1 MLPVSLMP
9 TAMAGEMRNGWPH
22 ARPIEPGRGVSSART
37 VHSGETAEVIGQ
49 EQLPLEAALASA
61 RARSAPSSPSDWGPA
76 ANVEGASSLEPDVP
90 GSPGDQ
96 DQPPLLPV
104 NRDAPTE
111 PSTVTI
117 EVRVVPG
124 RTGRPRKPEKFP
136 FGALT
141 PASRN
146 EDGEPSGPCFFIPLE
161 DNPERCVAAALKR
174 HRPKRFITRRVPG
187 GTWVWRRS

>member
-1 MLPVSLMP
+1 
-9 TAMAGEMRNGWPH
+9 
-22 ARPIEPGRGVSSART
+22 
-37 VHSGETAEVIGQ
+37 VIGQ

-61 RARSAPSSPSDWGPA
+61 QARSAPSSPFAWGPPA
-76 ANVEGASSLEPDVP
+76 TNVEGASSLERDLP
-90 GSPGDQ
+90 GSAGAQ
-96 DQPPLLPV
+96 EQPALLPV
-104 NRDAPTE
+104 DRSACTE
-111 PSTVTI
+111 PSTVAI

-146 EDGEPSGPCFFIPLE
+146 EDGKPYGPCFFIPLE

-174 HRPKRFITRRVPG
+174 HSPKRFITRRVPG